1 MIKSSDKKNTILPSG
16 ETKRGL
22 SIVKIG
28 GNVIENKAELQK
40 FLTHFSELPEPKIL
54 VHGGGKLATQLASK
68 LGIESQMING
78 RRITDA
84 KSLEIITMV
93 YGGLTNKNIVANLQA
108 NGTNAIGL
116 SGADGNAI
124 QAHKRPVKEIDYGFV
139 GDIDGVNA
147 PFLNT
152 LLSSGVTPVFC
163 ALSHDGK
170 GSMLNTNADTIASE
184 IAIGMSNLYDTTLY
198 YCFEKKGVLLDIT
211 DKNSVVTDINTDK
224 YKELLEQKI
233 IADGMLPKL
242 ENCFHALKN
251 KVTKVCLGDI
261 EMIKPNTKLFT
272 SITL

>member
-1 MIKSSDKKNTILPSG
+1 MNPK
-16 ETKRGL
+16 L

-68 LGIESQMING
+68 LGIKSQMING

-139 GDIDGVNA
+139 GDIDSINA

-170 GSMLNTNADTIASE
+170 GSILNTNADTIASE

-211 DKNSVVTDINTDK
+211 DENSVVTDINTDK
-224 YKELLEQKI
+224 YKELLKQKI